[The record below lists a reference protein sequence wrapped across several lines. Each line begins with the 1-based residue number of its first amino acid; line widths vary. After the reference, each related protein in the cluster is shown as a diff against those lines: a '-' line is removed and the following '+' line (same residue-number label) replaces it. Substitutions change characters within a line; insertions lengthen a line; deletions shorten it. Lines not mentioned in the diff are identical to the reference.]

1 MSLRR
6 KGAELCRLRNSSV
19 VDVPKGSAPYC
30 RPSEWVVRVRRVTPA
45 LASLS
50 PVILDHRNIGAST
63 GYMADHYGDWPKL
76 VEGAI
81 SVATVAAEL
90 SALSEPEL
98 PSLADYLEHR
108 PPLPFLYLSVHA
120 PTKALDRPEQD
131 VVAELATIAPMVDA
145 IVFHPDCLGDLA
157 LYEQLG
163 PKLVLENM
171 DVRKDDGRTAEELT
185 RYFAALPDAGLCFDI
200 AHAHSIDVSLDAA
213 NGILDEHGHRLRHVH
228 LSSLDEACH
237 HQTLTS
243 EDELHFASLL
253 DRCRDVPWIL
263 EAPPALTE

>member
-1 MSLRR
+1 M
-6 KGAELCRLRNSSV
+6 RN
-19 VDVPKGSAPYC
+19 GSAPY
-30 RPSEWVVRVRRVTPA
+30 RGPSERVVRVLRVTPA

-76 VEGAI
+76 VDDAI

-98 PSLADYLEHR
+98 PGLASYLER
-108 PPLPFLYLSVHA
+108 GPSLPFLYLSVHA

-131 VVAELATIAPMVDA
+131 VVAQLAAIAPMVDA

-157 LYEQLG
+157 LYAQLG
-163 PKLVLENM
+163 PKMVLENM
-171 DVRKDDGRTAEELT
+171 DSRKNDGRSSQELA
-185 RYFAALPDAGLCFDI
+185 RYFDVLPEAGLCFDI
-200 AHAHSIDVSLDAA
+200 AHANSVDASLDAA
-213 NGILDEHGHRLRHVH
+213 NRILDEHGHRLRHVH
-228 LSSLDEACH
+228 LSSLDEGCH
-237 HQTLTS
+237 HRTLTP
-243 EDELHFASLL
+243 EDEQHFASLL

-263 EAPPALTE
+263 EAPPALTG